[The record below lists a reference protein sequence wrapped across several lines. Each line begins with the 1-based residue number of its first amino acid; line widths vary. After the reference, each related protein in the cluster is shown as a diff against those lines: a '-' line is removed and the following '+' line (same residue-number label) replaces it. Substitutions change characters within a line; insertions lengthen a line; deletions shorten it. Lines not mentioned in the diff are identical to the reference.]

1 MRSFFGRM
9 VDKEI
14 KNAVHKK
21 NAGHMIL
28 KMNSLSDPEMINK
41 LYEAARVGVN
51 IKLIIRGICC
61 AYTHSK
67 KWKKDIEAIS
77 IVDEYLEHAR
87 VFVFRQGGKE
97 QIYISSCDW
106 MLRNLDHRVEVAVP
120 ILDPE
125 IRQELKDILAI
136 QLSGNVKARILDNE
150 QNNEYKRE
158 GSKKV
163 RSQIEIFRYLHEKQY
178 K

>member
-1 MRSFFGRM
+1 
-9 VDKEI
+9 
-14 KNAVHKK
+14 
-21 NAGHMIL
+21 
-28 KMNSLSDPEMINK
+28 
-41 LYEAARVGVN
+41 
-51 IKLIIRGICC
+51 
-61 AYTHSK
+61 
-67 KWKKDIEAIS
+67 
-77 IVDEYLEHAR
+77 
-87 VFVFRQGGKE
+87 
-97 QIYISSCDW
+97 
-106 MLRNLDHRVEVAVP
+106 VEVAVP

-125 IRQELKDILAI
+125 IQQELKDILAI